1 MLSYRVFSILVIGIG
16 LSSPWLV
23 RDWLSSGTAGK
34 LRIHSSTSSTEASRG
49 EPTSDESSPD
59 RDSSRSLSS
68 IAHPDRRLIEGFF
81 GESGV
86 APKAVIPETPRSR
99 AITASA
105 TLKLEPE
112 LEKLGFRCGDSVVLR
127 LFKEEGE
134 LEIWMQPDSES
145 LYSLFKI
152 VRLTASSGRLGPKTH
167 EGDGQ
172 TPEGFYSILAK
183 NLRPKT
189 QHYLGLDLGYPNE
202 RDRQLNRTGSDLMLH
217 AGKSAAGGYAI
228 SQDAMEELYTLCDA
242 ALRRASPEIPVQ
254 IYPFR
259 LTDRRMDR
267 TLTQGSAWLE
277 EWTNLK
283 EGYDFFENV
292 RQPPRID
299 VVDGVYHFSI
309 EQKKM

>member
-1 MLSYRVFSILVIGIG
+1 MEQS
-16 LSSPWLV
+16 
-23 RDWLSSGTAGK
+23 
-34 LRIHSSTSSTEASRG
+34 ASDRG
-49 EPTSDESSPD
+49 
-59 RDSSRSLSS
+59 SSRSPSPV
-68 IAHPDRRLIEGFF
+68 AHPERRLIEGYF
-81 GESGV
+81 SKSDV
-86 APKAVIPETPRSR
+86 IPKAVIPETPRSR
-99 AITASA
+99 AITAAA
-105 TLKLEPE
+105 TQRLEPE
-112 LEKLGFRCGDSVVLR
+112 LEKLGFRSGDSVILR

-134 LEIWMQPDSES
+134 LEIWMRPDSEP

-152 VRLTASSGRLGPKTH
+152 VRLTASSGRLSPKTH

-172 TPEGFYSILAK
+172 TPEGFYSVQAG

-202 RDRQLNRTGSDLMLH
+202 HDRQLNRTGSDLMLH
-217 AGKSAAGGYAI
+217 AGKTAAGGYAI
-228 SQDAMEELYTLCDA
+228 SQESMEEVYALCDA

-254 IYPFR
+254 IFPFR

-292 RQPPRID
+292 RQPPRIE
-299 VVDGVYHFSI
+299 VIGGVYHFSI
-309 EQKKM
+309 DQKKM